1 MFLFF
6 FGLYVT
12 LGMGTRPSE
21 CFPAQEAWGRKRTWI
36 RLRLSLSLAAY
47 PWLCAAALVMPRHTF
62 LSAKLMIIY
71 DITAIKSNIFTIG
84 TEYGKLLRGW
94 LSASGDMNT
103 ESLSADNIG
112 SWHLSKLRSNAL
124 AVCIAIFSPVCVSP
138 YGHSSG
144 YPIISMPWPCLH
156 SGPLCVWRWR

>member
-1 MFLFF
+1 
-6 FGLYVT
+6 
-12 LGMGTRPSE
+12 MGTRPSE

-36 RLRLSLSLAAY
+36 GIRLSLSLAAY
-47 PWLCAAALVMPRHTF
+47 PWLCTAALVMPRNTF

-124 AVCIAIFSPVCVSP
+124 AVCIAISSPVCVSP

-144 YPIISMPWPCLH
+144 YPIISMPWPYLH
-156 SGPLCVWRWR
+156 SGPLCVWRWRL

>member
-1 MFLFF
+1 
-6 FGLYVT
+6 
-12 LGMGTRPSE
+12 MGTRPSE

-36 RLRLSLSLAAY
+36 GLRLSLSLAAY
-47 PWLCAAALVMPRHTF
+47 PWLCTATLVMPRNTF

-103 ESLSADNIG
+103 ESLSANNIG
-112 SWHLSKLRSNAL
+112 S
-124 AVCIAIFSPVCVSP
+124 
-138 YGHSSG
+138 
-144 YPIISMPWPCLH
+144 
-156 SGPLCVWRWR
+156 

>member
-1 MFLFF
+1 MFYFF
-6 FGLYVT
+6 WFICDTGHGDSP
-12 LGMGTRPSE
+12 LGMLSRTRGLWTEKDLDWTP
-21 CFPAQEAWGRKRTWI
+21 PLPLRT
-36 RLRLSLSLAAY
+36 AC
-47 PWLCAAALVMPRHTF
+47 PWLCTATLVMPRHTF

-138 YGHSSG
+138 YGYSSG

>member
-1 MFLFF
+1 
-6 FGLYVT
+6 
-12 LGMGTRPSE
+12 
-21 CFPAQEAWGRKRTWI
+21 
-36 RLRLSLSLAAY
+36 
-47 PWLCAAALVMPRHTF
+47 MPRHTF

-94 LSASGDMNT
+94 LAASGDMNT

-124 AVCIAIFSPVCVSP
+124 AVA
-138 YGHSSG
+138 
-144 YPIISMPWPCLH
+144 
-156 SGPLCVWRWR
+156 

>member
-1 MFLFF
+1 
-6 FGLYVT
+6 
-12 LGMGTRPSE
+12 MGTRPSE
-21 CFPAQEAWGRKRTWI
+21 CFPAQEACGRKRTWI
-36 RLRLSLSLAAY
+36 GLRLSLSLAAY
-47 PWLCAAALVMPRHTF
+47 PWLCTATLVMPLHTF

-124 AVCIAIFSPVCVSP
+124 AVCIAISSPVCVSP
-138 YGHSSG
+138 YGYSSG
-144 YPIISMPWPCLH
+144 YPITSMPWPCLH

>member
-1 MFLFF
+1 
-6 FGLYVT
+6 
-12 LGMGTRPSE
+12 MGTRPSE

-36 RLRLSLSLAAY
+36 GLRLSLSLAAY
-47 PWLCAAALVMPRHTF
+47 PWLCTATLVMPRNTF

-112 SWHLSKLRSNAL
+112 SWHLSKLRSNVL
-124 AVCIAIFSPVCVSP
+124 AVCIAISSPVCVSP

-156 SGPLCVWRWR
+156 SGPLCVWRWRL